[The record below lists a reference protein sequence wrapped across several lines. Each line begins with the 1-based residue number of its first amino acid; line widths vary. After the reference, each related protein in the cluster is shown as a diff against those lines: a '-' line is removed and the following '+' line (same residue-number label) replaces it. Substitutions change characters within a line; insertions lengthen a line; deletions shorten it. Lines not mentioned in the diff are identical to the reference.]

1 MGTTIATIKSSGLF
15 RALVAQ
21 NKLSEKDLEEHAD
34 FPLEGRAIAAW
45 LIGCGLIDSREL
57 ATCVA
62 QHFGFPLLDLSQV
75 NFDNLAND
83 VALTSAT
90 KGLDAIALGCRQG
103 VLFAG
108 VTDPTD
114 LFTLQQLKFRT
125 QLQVEPIVVEHHKLT
140 QINENSRAEQSGTE
154 LLSEVMEE
162 TDLSAEVDED
172 ASVEDAPIVKF
183 VQRVLLDALRLG
195 ASDIHMEPYEKHY
208 RIRYRIDGVL
218 QETGHP
224 PLGVKNKIAARIK
237 VMSRLN
243 TTETRIPQD
252 GRLRV
257 TANETNREKIDFRVS
272 TLPTIFGEKIVL
284 RILNS
289 AQTVL
294 KLETLGMND
303 QQMADIR
310 KALEMPHGM
319 ILVTGPTGSGKTVSL
334 YTFLSM
340 LNVPTVN
347 ISTVEDPCEINLPG
361 VNQVSVNDKV
371 GLTFAKTLKA
381 LLRQDPDVIMVG
393 EIRDLETADIS
404 IKASQTGH
412 LVLSTLHTNDAV
424 STIIRLKNM
433 GVELFN
439 IASSVNLV
447 IAQRLVRKL
456 CSCKTPHTRGPKALQ
471 MAGLI
476 TAEEAT
482 QTSWTP
488 FCAVGCDLCN
498 GSGYKGRTG
507 IYEVMP
513 VSEEIRDL
521 ILSNGSASSMEAQIR
536 SEGVISMRESGIQKI
551 KAGLTSIEEILGA
564 TKIE

>member
-1 MGTTIATIKSSGLF
+1 MASTTVDTIKSSGLF
-15 RALVAQ
+15 RALAAQ
-21 NKLSEKDLEEHAD
+21 NKLSEEDLEEHAEQ
-34 FPLEGRAIAAW
+34 PLEGRAIAAW
-45 LIGCGLIDSREL
+45 LIGCGLISSADL
-57 ATCVA
+57 ASCVA
-62 QHFGFPLLDLSQV
+62 HHFGFPLLDLSQV
-75 NFDNLAND
+75 NFDQTSIDIGLS
-83 VALTSAT
+83 SAT
-90 KGLDAIALGCRQG
+90 KGLDVIALGTRQG
-103 VLFAG
+103 VLYVG

-140 QINENSRAEQSGTE
+140 RLQENSLSEQSGTE
-154 LLSEVMEE
+154 LLIDVLDE
-162 TDLSAEVDED
+162 TDLLED
-172 ASVEDAPIVKF
+172 LDTEDTSVEDAPIVKF
-183 VQRVLLDALRLG
+183 VQRVLLDAIRLG
-195 ASDIHMEPYEKHY
+195 ASDIHMEPYEKQY

-218 QETGHP
+218 QETSQP
-224 PLGVKNKIAARIK
+224 PLAAKNKIAARIK
-237 VMSRLN
+237 IMSKLN

-257 TANETNREKIDFRVS
+257 RANSNKNQKIDFRVS
-272 TLPTIFGEKIVL
+272 TLPTLFGEKIVMRL
-284 RILNS
+284 LNS
-289 AQTVL
+289 NQSVL
-294 KLETLGMND
+294 KLDMLGMND
-303 QQMADIR
+303 QQMGDIR

-340 LNVPTVN
+340 LNEPSVN

-424 STIIRLKNM
+424 STIVRLKNM

-456 CSCKTPHTRGPKALQ
+456 CSCKMPHSRGPRALQ
-471 MAGLI
+471 TAGLI
-476 TAEEAT
+476 SAEEAT
-482 QTSWTP
+482 QS
-488 FCAVGCDLCN
+488 
-498 GSGYKGRTG
+498 
-507 IYEVMP
+507 
-513 VSEEIRDL
+513 
-521 ILSNGSASSMEAQIR
+521 
-536 SEGVISMRESGIQKI
+536 
-551 KAGLTSIEEILGA
+551 
-564 TKIE
+564 